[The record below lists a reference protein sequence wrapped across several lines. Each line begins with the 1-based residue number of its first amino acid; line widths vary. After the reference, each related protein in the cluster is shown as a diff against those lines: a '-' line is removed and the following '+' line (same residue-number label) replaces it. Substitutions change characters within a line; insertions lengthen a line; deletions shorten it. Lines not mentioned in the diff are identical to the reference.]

1 MSPGLDP
8 LVIRFRRCL
17 WTMAGY
23 RRRRRAR
30 AAGAAVASLCLAMV
44 ALSFFASLRS
54 PSKCST
60 SDAATGTAAATADD
74 NTTGGGAPIWA
85 VHVHS
90 HVDDSYKT
98 HFGWR
103 DYYEKDARCKTEIK
117 RTNLALFVKGAVMA
131 PPSSSSI
138 VFLLTVRSVRPR

>member
-1 MSPGLDP
+1 
-8 LVIRFRRCL
+8 
-17 WTMAGY
+17 MAGY
-23 RRRRRAR
+23 RRRRRVR

-54 PSKCST
+54 SPKCSSGTDTAT
-60 SDAATGTAAATADD
+60 STAADTATAAASD

-98 HFGWR
+98 QFGWR